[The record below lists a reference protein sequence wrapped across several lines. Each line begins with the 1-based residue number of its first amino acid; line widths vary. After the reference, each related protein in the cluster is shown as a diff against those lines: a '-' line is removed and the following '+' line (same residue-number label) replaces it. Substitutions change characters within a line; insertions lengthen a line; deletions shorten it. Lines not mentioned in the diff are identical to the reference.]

1 MPTVAS
7 FLLSFACLSVC
18 CVPLYGQQ
26 QPESS
31 PTDRKSPAA
40 QDHLRLAELLKAS
53 GGNLTIPAGNYEFG
67 GTLDIDLTKFGA
79 LSIRGDGPVTI
90 KMKAAGPAI
99 RITGSLVGRADPK
112 QIKEHTWKERMP
124 LIDGIGILGDHPE
137 ADGIEL
143 IQTMQSVISRVQV
156 RKTRHA
162 IVLSKRNRNVVISDV
177 HLYHNSGI
185 GLFLNEVDLH
195 QINIGNSHISYNNL
209 GGIVVRGGNVRN
221 VHVTGCDIEAN
232 MPNDPT
238 PTESGNI
245 FIDCRK
251 NGSVAEVAI
260 TGNTIQHFA
269 HYHPQKQAPGGA
281 NIRVAGRDGYQP
293 NMITI
298 TGNVMSDTHTHVH
311 LLKTTDATV
320 VGNTF
325 FTTEPTD
332 ILAEDCQRIVISNS
346 VLNPREAKG
355 TGQVVL
361 KNSSH
366 CSISGLVC
374 HNLLAGDAAI
384 TLDGCRHTRIND
396 CIISGSRNGIKL
408 SQCSNCRVTDCT
420 VTDLPKAGHAVVNDD
435 ADGNPVRDVSESF
448 VPSEPIID
456 SLKGSMGKDW
466 RWLRENKSGW
476 KLTDSGLQV
485 LIEPGNMWGKDN
497 DARNVLLHPIP
508 AAWEDGVD
516 VQVQLEQHPKKRWE
530 QTNLVWY
537 FSDST
542 MVKLGLELEHGKTNI
557 VMGRE
562 DGDRTRTIKIVPYAD
577 PIVQLRFVLKGQQLQ
592 GFFRKPGTAEW
603 KPVGS
608 ATLPAS
614 SATPPAKISLQFYM
628 GEEDSN
634 RWATVSDFKMLT
646 LED

>member
-1 MPTVAS
+1 MRSAAS
-7 FLLSFACLSVC
+7 FILSFAFLSVC
-18 CVPLYGQQ
+18 CVPLCAQQ

-31 PTDRKSPAA
+31 PTAKTPPAA
-40 QDHLRLAELLKAS
+40 QDHVRLEELLEAS
-53 GGNLTIPAGNYEFG
+53 DGNLEIPAGNYEFG

-90 KMKAAGPAI
+90 TMKAAGPAI
-99 RITGSLVGRADPK
+99 RITGSLVGRAHPA
-112 QIKEHTWKERMP
+112 QIKEHTWMERMP

-143 IQTMQSVISRVQV
+143 VQTMQAVVSRVHV
-156 RKTRHA
+156 RKARHA

-185 GLFLNEVDLH
+185 GLFLKEVDLH
-195 QINIGNSHISYNNL
+195 QINVGNSHISYNNQ

-221 VHVTGCDIEAN
+221 LHVTGCDIEAN

-238 PTESGNI
+238 PTESANI

-281 NIRVAGRDGYQP
+281 NIRVAGRNDYQP

-311 LLKTTDATV
+311 LLKTTDTTV
-320 VGNTF
+320 VSNTF

-332 ILAEDCQRIVISNS
+332 ILAEECQRIVIANS

-361 KNSSH
+361 KNSAN

-384 TLDGCRHTRIND
+384 TLDTCRNTRIGD
-396 CIISGSRNGIKL
+396 CVISGSRNGIKL
-408 SQCSNCRVTDCT
+408 SQCNNCQVTECT
-420 VTDLPKAGHAVVNDD
+420 VTDLPRGGQGFVNDSVD
-435 ADGNPVRDVSESF
+435 VNSVRDVSESF
-448 VPSEPIID
+448 VPSEPITD
-456 SLKGSMGKDW
+456 SFSGSMSKEW

-476 KLTDSGLQV
+476 KVTDSGLQV

-508 AAWEDGVD
+508 AAWEEGVD

-530 QTNLVWY
+530 QANLVWY

-542 MVKLGLELEHGKTNI
+542 MVKLGLELELGKTNI

-577 PIVQLRFVLKGQQLQ
+577 PIVQLRFIAIGQQLK
-592 GFFRKPGTAEW
+592 GFYRKPGSEAW
-603 KPVGS
+603 NPVGS
-608 ATLPAS
+608 STLPAS

-634 RWATVSDFKMLT
+634 RWATISDFHMRP